1 MDPVVNTV
9 TVSTKKLFQYDKIR
23 KEEGKDWDEV
33 NWEEDM
39 EDGKCIISSLVVGVV
54 AHMYELC
61 AVLQVL
67 KMIKVVSLMNF
78 RIF

>member
-33 NWEEDM
+33 NWGEDM
-39 EDGKCIISSLVVGVV
+39 EDGKCII
-54 AHMYELC
+54 
-61 AVLQVL
+61 
-67 KMIKVVSLMNF
+67 IPW
-78 RIF
+78 

>member
-9 TVSTKKLFQYDKIR
+9 TITTKKLFQYDKIR

-33 NWEEDM
+33 NWEEEM

-54 AHMYELC
+54 AH
-61 AVLQVL
+61 V
-67 KMIKVVSLMNF
+67 
-78 RIF
+78 